1 MLNEYGRVDRSVA
14 SSGLVAL
21 LRKLNLPNACRV
33 TRLESYGQNEMKN
46 VAMKIEAPQM
56 VVDLKNQWQRVAA
69 RLKAELG
76 DDLYNSWFARMDAE
90 ELVRGQL
97 TVSVPTRFLKSWI
110 ENHYVAKLRKIAEG
124 EFGVLQAVVVR
135 VRMQGEGQRPPSAEV
150 TRPAPAERN
159 GATAAQIQSLLMP
172 ERGAASDE
180 SQNFDNYVIGI
191 SNQLAHAAVMRV
203 AGAASG
209 QALSFN
215 PLYIHSAAG
224 LGKTHLLNALA
235 KRICDTQGNRKV
247 LMLTAERFMYGFIH
261 AIRSR
266 DTLAFKDQF
275 QNVDVLLIDDFQFLQ
290 GKAMQQEFCHAF
302 NSLVDSKRQV
312 VVAADVPPAQL
323 DTIDQ
328 RMRSRLMGGLVVDIE
343 TPDLTQRRKILDFKH
358 MLMLSSDPAAAISPD
373 ILDLVAERIT
383 GGGRELEGALNKIVA
398 YQQFNK
404 APITA
409 DLASMVL
416 RDAAGTADLGRIKIE
431 DILKVVSRHF
441 NVGRNDLLSA
451 RRAREVVMPRQ
462 IGMYLAKK
470 LTARSLPEIGRRF
483 GGRDHSTVLHAVR
496 KIDEQMKGDEKLARE
511 LALLIRL
518 VEQQ

>member
-1 MLNEYGRVDRSVA
+1 MIAVLWAQGKMKQIAVEQLDADNKEV
-14 SSGLVAL
+14 
-21 LRKLNLPNACRV
+21 LR
-33 TRLESYGQNEMKN
+33 
-46 VAMKIEAPQM
+46 
-56 VVDLKNQWQRVAA
+56 NQWSKVAA

-76 DDLYNSWFARMDAE
+76 DDLYNSWFARMDCE
-90 ELVRGQL
+90 DLSHGQL

-110 ENHYVAKLRKIAEG
+110 ENHYLNKLRKVAES
-124 EFGVLQAVVVR
+124 ELGVLQALNVR
-135 VRMQGEGQRPPSAEV
+135 VRQQGEAAKLVAGD
-150 TRPAPAERN
+150 APRSPMPERN
-159 GATAAQIQSLLMP
+159 SATAAQIQSLLMP
-172 ERGAASDE
+172 ERGAALDE
-180 SQNFDNYVIGI
+180 TQNFDNFVVGA

-203 AGAASG
+203 ANATTG
-209 QALSFN
+209 QALTFN

-224 LGKTHLLNALA
+224 LGKTHLLHSLA
-235 KRICDTQGNRKV
+235 QRVRQHQPGRKV

-261 AIRSR
+261 AIRNR

-275 QNVDVLLIDDFQFLQ
+275 SNVDVLLIDDFQFLQ
-290 GKAMQQEFCHAF
+290 GKAMLQEFSHAF
-302 NSLVDSKRQV
+302 NSLVDAKRQV
-312 VVAADVPPAQL
+312 VIAADVPPAQL
-323 DTIDQ
+323 DSIDQ
-328 RMRSRLMGGLVVDIE
+328 RMRSRLMGGLVIDIE
-343 TPDLTQRRKILDFKH
+343 TPDVEQRRKIVELRH
-358 MLMLSSDPAAAISPD
+358 MMMLRNDPSATIAPE
-373 ILDLVAERIT
+373 ILALVAERIT
-383 GGGRELEGALNKIVA
+383 GGGRELEGALNKLVA

-404 APITA
+404 SLITV

-416 RDAAGTADLGRIKIE
+416 RDAAGSADTSRIKIE
-431 DILKVVSRHF
+431 DILKVISRHY
-441 NVGRNDLLSA
+441 NVGRNDLLSP

>member
-1 MLNEYGRVDRSVA
+1 MQR
-14 SSGLVAL
+14 LV
-21 LRKLNLPNACRV
+21 
-33 TRLESYGQNEMKN
+33 T
-46 VAMKIEAPQM
+46 
-56 VVDLKNQWQRVAA
+56 KNQDASNGTKVILQELKARWAQVSA
-69 RLKAELG
+69 RLRAELG
-76 DDLYNSWFARMDAE
+76 EDLYNSWFARMDAE
-90 ELVRGQL
+90 DLSADSL

-110 ENHYVAKLRKIAEG
+110 ENHYSAKLMKVAQA
-124 EFGVLQAVVVR
+124 EFGVLKAIQVR
-135 VRMQGEGQRPPSAEV
+135 VRMQGEQAMAAAQAQAQSDGGRSQ
-150 TRPAPAERN
+150 PASRN
-159 GATAAQIQSLLMP
+159 AATVSQIQSLLSP
-172 ERGAASDE
+172 ERGAAIDE
-180 SQNFDNYVIGI
+180 GQTFDSFVVGA

-203 AGAASG
+203 ANMAQGHT
-209 QALSFN
+209 LSFN

-224 LGKTHLLNALA
+224 LGKTHLLHALA
-235 KRICDTQGNRKV
+235 AHIRVAHPTRKV

-261 AIRSR
+261 AIRAR

-302 NSLVDSKRQV
+302 NSLVDAKRQV
-312 VVAADVPPAQL
+312 VIAADVPPAQL

-328 RMRSRLMGGLVVDIE
+328 RMRSRLLGGLVIDIE
-343 TPDLTQRRKILDFKH
+343 TPDAIQRRKIVGLRH
-358 MLMLSSDPAAAISPD
+358 SLMMQSDAGASLPAEV
-373 ILDLVAERIT
+373 LDLVAERIS
-383 GGGRELEGALNKIVA
+383 GGGRELEGALLKLVT
-398 YQQFNK
+398 YQQFNRST
-404 APITA
+404 ITL
-409 DLASMVL
+409 DLAGMVL
-416 RDAAGTADLGRIKIE
+416 RDASGAADTSRIKIE

-441 NVGRNDLLSA
+441 NVGRTDLLSA

-496 KIDEQMKGDEKLARE
+496 KIDEQMKSDEKLARE